1 MMEGDWGND
10 EYRYR
15 AGDGH
20 DTIHDSQ
27 GKDSLILDGIRQ
39 SDTRFLLRG
48 KDLLLEFHNGDGSIV
63 IENHAGSGR
72 MEHFRFADANLDHR
86 AVDDLL
92 RQLGNNQH
100 GVI

>member
-1 MMEGDWGND
+1 MEGDWGND

-27 GKDSLILDGIRQ
+27 GKDTLILDGIRQ

-72 MEHFRFADANLDHR
+72 MEHFRFADLHLDHR
-86 AVDDLL
+86 AVEDLM
-92 RQLGNNQH
+92 RRLGDNH